1 MSVVMR
7 SAVLGLA
14 LAAIAVPPAYAEDM
28 IGVDWS
34 GGEIKQ
40 FVDQRKAEAARG
52 AAPQLPSGLDKL
64 KLPVLAFQGAPDL
77 VQSSFPGLG
86 PQPMG
91 ERAVHTD
98 DANPVWYQ
106 IVDTYGD
113 ISVSV
118 AADLR
123 VQHKFDANFPVYGA
137 PAAAPTPGAAPSAA
151 PAPGA
156 AAPSDVSVFDSTQEE
171 NMEGTI
177 AEYTIT
183 RFGVPYTI
191 TIECT
196 AATKARCADVNQVA
210 KDSELLKIIA
220 ATPPG

>member
-1 MSVVMR
+1 MTRFCGV
-7 SAVLGLA
+7 GWLA
-14 LAAIAVPPAYAEDM
+14 CALVLAAPVGARAGDKL

-34 GGEIKQ
+34 GAEVKT
-40 FVDQRKAEAARG
+40 FVDARKQEATRG
-52 AAPQLPSGLDKL
+52 LAPTTPTKLDKV
-64 KLPVLAFQGAPDL
+64 KLPVLAFQGAPGL

-86 PQPMG
+86 PQPNG
-91 ERAVHTD
+91 ARQIHTD

-123 VQHKFDANFPVYGA
+123 VQHEFDASYPIY
-137 PAAAPTPGAAPSAA
+137 PTTPPGAAPQAG
-151 PAPGA
+151 PQ
-156 AAPSDVSVFDSTQEE
+156 VSVSVMDDAVEDG
-171 NMEGTI
+171 MEGAI

-183 RFGVPYTI
+183 KFGVPYTV

-196 AATKARCADVNQVA
+196 AATKARCADVSQIS
-210 KDSELLKIIA
+210 KDSELLKLIA
-220 ATPPG
+220 AQPPG